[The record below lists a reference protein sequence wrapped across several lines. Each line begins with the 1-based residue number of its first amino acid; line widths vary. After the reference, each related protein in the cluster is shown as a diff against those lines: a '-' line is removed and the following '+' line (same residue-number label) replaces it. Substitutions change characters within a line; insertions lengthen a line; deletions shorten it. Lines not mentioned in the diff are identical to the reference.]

1 MKFYCTRTSFSH
13 DGIYGEEGEERRD
26 RRYLTVIFLRDRIWR
41 GIIRRNLINRLD
53 TILFSAQNVLDDEK
67 DNARRILSNPDI
79 SSLN

>member
-13 DGIYGEEGEERRD
+13 DAMEYMGRRGRKGE
-26 RRYLTVIFLRDRIWR
+26 IFNRNLLKGSDME